1 MKHILAL
8 VLMVFGIVSCA
19 PPEYEEFGFTNE
31 LDFKTAK
38 DLGFINASDFNAA
51 KELGF
56 KNADDFTIAREF
68 GLSNALEFDI
78 YLIEN
83 LCVDT
88 KSFEEVCISHKNL
101 SNSKLLK
108 VLISS
113 DPPAVFS
120 MIHSLNEEIDP
131 NEYKS
136 IDKVQKEMAQTN
148 KNEKKF
154 YPGFF
159 LNDDLFFKSAD
170 GNIIDKLKVYPE
182 FELAFMSKYIDD
194 AKINVAV
201 YCTKSEGRTR
211 RIDFDPQ
218 SLFLI
223 QSTDLMKARHWHS
236 IKWAPRQ
243 KWFYGQDQSSLLT
256 KSSFPFDSDDAFLI
270 VKGEIG
276 YAQKYRENWRSVP
289 HSQQR
294 YIAKR
299 DARSIYHSS
308 LKVTDDYYEVGI
320 NGESFKFDRKLGTA
334 TSQINATGFKFKTG
348 YECGS
353 VSAKEQKKYFK
364 KLILDITSSHY
375 KEVVAQASQAQTSSL
390 QQEAEKKNNKF

>member
-1 MKHILAL
+1 
-8 VLMVFGIVSCA
+8 MVFGIVSCA

-136 IDKVQKEMAQTN
+136 IDKVQKELAQTN

-159 LNDDLFFKSAD
+159 LNDDLFFKSTD

-182 FELAFMSKYIDD
+182 FELAFISKYIDD

-294 YIAKR
+294 YIAKK

-308 LKVTDDYYEVGI
+308 LKVADDLIADGCSITVADARFAKPI
-320 NGESFKFDRKLGTA
+320 DKDLLHKLWDEH
-334 TSQINATGFKFKTG
+334 Q
-348 YECGS
+348 
-353 VSAKEQKKYFK
+353 
-364 KLILDITSSHY
+364 KLIIIEEGAVGGFSSHCLHFLSTNGALNAGD
-375 KEVVAQASQAQTSSL
+375 KEIRCLTMPDNFEDHAS
-390 QQEAEKKNNKF
+390 

>member
-8 VLMVFGIVSCA
+8 VLMIFGIVSCA

-38 DLGFINASDFNAA
+38 DLGF
-51 KELGF
+51 

-68 GLSNALEFDI
+68 GLSNASEFDI
-78 YLIEN
+78 YLIGN

-88 KSFEEVCISHKNL
+88 KSFEEVCMSHKNL
-101 SNSKLLK
+101 SDSKLLK

-113 DPPAVFS
+113 DPPAILS

-136 IDKVQKEMAQTN
+136 IDKVQKELAQTSKN
-148 KNEKKF
+148 KKKF

-159 LNDDLFFKSAD
+159 LNDDLFFKSTD

-182 FELAFMSKYIDD
+182 FELAFISKYIDD

-243 KWFYGQDQSSLLT
+243 KWFFGQDQSSLLT
-256 KSSFPFDSDDAFLI
+256 KSSFPFNSDDAFLI
-270 VKGEIG
+270 VEGKIG
-276 YAQKYRENWRSVP
+276 YEHKRRENWRSVP
-289 HSQQR
+289 FSQQK

-299 DARSIYHSS
+299 DARSIYHSF
-308 LKVTDDYYEVGI
+308 LKVTDDYYEVWI

-334 TSQINATGFKFKTG
+334 TSQINATGYKFKTG
-348 YECGS
+348 YDCGS
-353 VSAKEQKKYFK
+353 VSAEEQKKYFK
-364 KLILDITSSHY
+364 KLILPIASSHY
-375 KEVVAQASQAQTSSL
+375 NQVVAQASQAQTYSL
-390 QQEAEKKNNKF
+390 QQETEKKSNKF

>member
-1 MKHILAL
+1 MKNILL
-8 VLMVFGIVSCA
+8 TLMVFGIVSCA

-51 KELGF
+51 TELGF

-88 KSFEEVCISHKNL
+88 KSFEEVCMSHKNL
-101 SNSKLLK
+101 SDSKLLR

-113 DPPAVFS
+113 DPPAILS

-136 IDKVQKEMAQTN
+136 IDKVQKELAQTSKN
-148 KNEKKF
+148 KKKF

-159 LNDDLFFKSAD
+159 LNDDLFFKSTD

-182 FELAFMSKYIDD
+182 FELAFISKYIDD

-211 RIDFDPQ
+211 GIDFDPQ

-243 KWFYGQDQSSLLT
+243 KWFFRQDQSSLLT
-256 KSSFPFDSDDAFLI
+256 KSSIPFNSDDAAFLI

-276 YAQKYRENWRSVP
+276 YEQKLRENWRSVP
-289 HSQQR
+289 FSQQK

-299 DARSIYHSS
+299 DARSIYHSF
-308 LKVTDDYYEVGI
+308 LKVTDDYYEVWI

-334 TSQINATGFKFKTG
+334 TSQINATGYKFKTG
-348 YECGS
+348 YDCES

-364 KLILDITSSHY
+364 KLILDIASSHY

-390 QQEAEKKNNKF
+390 QQVTEKKSNKF

>member
-8 VLMVFGIVSCA
+8 VLMIFGIVSCA

-38 DLGFINASDFNAA
+38 DLGF
-51 KELGF
+51 

-68 GLSNALEFDI
+68 GLSNASEFDI
-78 YLIEN
+78 YLIGN

-101 SNSKLLK
+101 SDSKLLK

-113 DPPAVFS
+113 DPPAILS
-120 MIHSLNEEIDP
+120 MIHSLNEEIDA

-136 IDKVQKEMAQTN
+136 RDKVQKELAQTN
-148 KNEKKF
+148 KNEKNF
-154 YPGFF
+154 YPRFF
-159 LNDDLFFKSAD
+159 LNNDLFFKSAD

-182 FELAFMSKYIDD
+182 FELAFISKYIDD

-201 YCTKSEGRTR
+201 YCAKSEGRTR

-223 QSTDLMKARHWHS
+223 QSRDLMKARHWHS

-243 KWFYGQDQSSLLT
+243 KWFFGQDQSSLLT
-256 KSSFPFDSDDAFLI
+256 KSSFPFNSDDAFLI

-276 YAQKYRENWRSVP
+276 YERKLRENWRIDP
-289 HSQQR
+289 HIEQKP
-294 YIAKR
+294 IAKR

-308 LKVTDDYYEVGI
+308 LKVTDDYYEVWI

-334 TSQINATGFKFKTG
+334 TSQINATGYKFKTG
-348 YECGS
+348 YDCGS
-353 VSAKEQKKYFK
+353 VSAEEQKKYFK
-364 KLILDITSSHY
+364 KLILDIASSHY
-375 KEVVAQASQAQTSSL
+375 QEVIAQASQAQTYSL
-390 QQEAEKKNNKF
+390 QQETEKKSNKF

>member
-1 MKHILAL
+1 
-8 VLMVFGIVSCA
+8 MVFGIVGCA

-38 DLGFINASDFNAA
+38 DLGFINASDFNTAM
-51 KELGF
+51 ELGF

-78 YLIEN
+78 YLIDN

-101 SNSKLLK
+101 SDSKLLK

-113 DPPAVFS
+113 DPPAILS

-131 NEYKS
+131 KDWWSKS
-136 IDKVQKEMAQTN
+136 MIKRMELAQASKNKKE
-148 KNEKKF
+148 F

-159 LNDDLFFKSAD
+159 LNNDLFFKYAD
-170 GNIIDKLKVYPE
+170 GNIIDKLKAYPE
-182 FELAFMSKYIDD
+182 FELAFISKYIDD

-201 YCTKSEGRTR
+201 YCAKSEGRTR
-211 RIDFDPQ
+211 SDFDPQ

-223 QSTDLMKARHWHS
+223 QSRDLMKARHWHS

-243 KWFYGQDQSSLLT
+243 KWFFGQDQSSLLT
-256 KSSFPFDSDDAFLI
+256 KSNFPFDSNDAFLI

-276 YAQKYRENWRSVP
+276 YAQKLRENWRSVP

-308 LKVTDDYYEVGI
+308 LKVTDDYYEAMIG
-320 NGESFKFDRKLGTA
+320 GESFKFDRKLGAA
-334 TSQINATGFKFKTG
+334 TSRINATGYKFETG
-348 YECGS
+348 YDCRS
-353 VSAKEQKKYFK
+353 ISAKEQKKSFK
-364 KLILDITSSHY
+364 KLILDIAFSY
-375 KEVVAQASQAQTSSL
+375 YQEVIAHASQVQTSSL
-390 QQEAEKKNNKF
+390 KQETEKKNNKF

>member
-8 VLMVFGIVSCA
+8 VLMIFGIVSCA

-38 DLGFINASDFNAA
+38 DLGF
-51 KELGF
+51 

-68 GLSNALEFDI
+68 GLSNASEFDI
-78 YLIEN
+78 YLIGN

-101 SNSKLLK
+101 SDSKLLK

-113 DPPAVFS
+113 DPPAILS
-120 MIHSLNEEIDP
+120 MIHSLNEEIDA

-136 IDKVQKEMAQTN
+136 RDKVQKELAQTN
-148 KNEKKF
+148 KNEKNF
-154 YPGFF
+154 YPRFF
-159 LNDDLFFKSAD
+159 LNNDLFFKSAD

-182 FELAFMSKYIDD
+182 FELAFISKYIDD

-201 YCTKSEGRTR
+201 YCAKSEGRTR

-223 QSTDLMKARHWHS
+223 QSRDLMKARHWHS

-243 KWFYGQDQSSLLT
+243 KWFFGQDQSSLLT
-256 KSSFPFDSDDAFLI
+256 KSSFPFNSDDAFLI

-276 YAQKYRENWRSVP
+276 YERKLRENWRSVP
-289 HSQQR
+289 FPEQK

-308 LKVTDDYYEVGI
+308 LKVTDDYYEVWI

-334 TSQINATGFKFKTG
+334 TSQINATGYKFKTG
-348 YECGS
+348 YDCGS
-353 VSAKEQKKYFK
+353 VSAEEQKKYFK
-364 KLILDITSSHY
+364 KLILDIASSHY
-375 KEVVAQASQAQTSSL
+375 QEVIAQASQAQTYSL
-390 QQEAEKKNNKF
+390 QQETEKKSNKF